1 MAKRKRGAKRPGDK
15 SVRAA
20 APRAGGRPAG
30 LPESKPPKRRRS
42 AVGEAPIRRVA
53 AGRTSANVPDGD
65 GAAASASA
73 AATVSDNVPAPAA
86 AAEREADRRPLPP
99 FIVVGIGASAGGLEA
114 CTALFNSL
122 PPSTGMAFVLVQ
134 HLAPRHVSILPH
146 LLSAQ

>member
-53 AGRTSANVPDGD
+53 AARTSANVPDGD

-73 AATVSDNVPAPAA
+73 ASASASASAATVSANVPAPAA

-122 PPSTGMAFVLVQ
+122 PPNTGMAFVLVQ
-134 HLAPRHVSILPH
+134 HLAPRHVS
-146 LLSAQ
+146 